1 MCPSYGCPPS
11 PHSIA
16 LLMPY
21 RCSHVSCTTN
31 CLAPLAKIIHDNF
44 EIVEGLMVSV
54 TYSVMSLNVV
64 HTVCFSL
71 YSIILQ
77 TTVHSY
83 TATQKTVDGPSRKVQ
98 VYMYMYIYSLYPHTV
113 YDTSSHSFP
122 PSPFISL
129 PLPLPSSPSH
139 SLPLPPSLSLPPSL
153 PH

>member
-1 MCPSYGCPPS
+1 
-11 PHSIA
+11 
-16 LLMPY
+16 
-21 RCSHVSCTTN
+21 
-31 CLAPLAKIIHDNF
+31 
-44 EIVEGLMVSV
+44 
-54 TYSVMSLNVV
+54 MSLNVV

-98 VYMYMYIYSLYPHTV
+98 VYMYMYIHSLYPHTV

-153 PH
+153 PPSSLPPFLIRNGVMDVEHVRISSQPLVEQPSQWAKSSLH